1 MIGATLLRPESYPAF
16 RVVTDQRCH
25 AVSDHWVALVPNARI
40 YVTIRGL
47 GSRNKKKAM
56 DPMTTSPKRTFI
68 GWTKP
73 ILQAATERLF
83 AEHAQAGVW
92 DLRRWLI
99 VLPSSL
105 AKRRLQEL
113 LAVRA
118 DDAQCVLYPPE
129 IVTVGHLP
137 EHLYVA
143 KFPFASDMVQIL
155 AWCEALQRTDAK
167 RLEKVLPLPPRHQ
180 YPEQWLELGKMLSS
194 VHRELASD
202 SLDFAGVVK
211 ALGSHPEAA
220 RWQALSAVQVEYL
233 RVLDSLNLWDVQT
246 ARLKALEFKEPT
258 TTQQVL
264 MLATVDLNEAQRG
277 FVSAIADQVE
287 VWIAAPADLANRF
300 DEFGCLV
307 SHAWEEATLDLP
319 PESLLVGN
327 SPNDQFELTS
337 ASLAELGD
345 SLHARDI
352 TLGVPDSSLVPLLQQ
367 HLSVSGAEVRFGPG
381 TPLSQSEPAQL
392 LSLVG
397 NYLQNRN
404 YIDFAALVR
413 HPVMRR
419 LVADRQ
425 PELGDNWLADIDRY
439 YTEVLPRTVETW
451 VNDQAKGAAAYVKV
465 VQLVTQWLQP
475 LTVDRLRIDQWTAP
489 LLALLQTAYAQQSCS
504 SQNADEERLAW
515 ACRSVAEAIVALR
528 DIPEALTLSLSPAE
542 AIDWVMQSLSGQ
554 LVPQPASPSSI
565 EMLGWLDLTL
575 DDAPALVI
583 TGIHD
588 GVVPEAVNA
597 DPFLPNQLRRQLG
610 MIDNSR
616 RYARDMYAFQVMLHS
631 RQYLRIVV
639 GRNNLSGDPLVP
651 SRLLLA
657 CDLAELPARVLR
669 LTAEETLDVLP
680 EVQSRWQREEHE
692 PAPAYA
698 TPAPDSSRIPP
709 HISVTAFRTYL
720 ACPYRFYLK
729 HVCHLK
735 TIDDLDAEL
744 DAGQFG
750 DLIHGTLDLFH
761 QSPIDKSSDPAAIE
775 VFLRQTVEEVAATKY
790 GPNPA
795 AAIKVQIAGAQDR
808 LAAFAPKQAEHVA
821 EGWITKYREV
831 EAVLDI
837 GEDFNGQPLPIKVLG
852 RIDRIDYH
860 PGTKQWAIWD
870 YKTSDSGS
878 KPVPNHFNSR
888 TGWSDLQL
896 PLYRHV
902 VRALGITTEPTVGYI
917 LLPKSLKEI
926 GFVPANFSAV
936 QLQEADA
943 EAWRVITSVAQGK
956 YEPLT
961 NGPVPFDDFARICLI
976 GTQSSVPPK
985 PERRLSDHRLS
996 SEELHS
1002 ADSAVVQ
1009 QALRRLSD
1017 EEYITQR
1024 ASVAPALLPM
1034 MIRASAGTGKTY
1046 QLSNRLLQIIL
1057 SGQSVDHI
1065 LATTFT
1071 RKAAGEILQRVLVR
1085 LARSC
1090 IATDAFLGLQK
1101 ALSELPFDQAD
1112 CLAALRRVTRQLHRF
1127 RVSTLDSFYAQ
1138 IARTFSLELR
1148 LAPGWSAIDPVR
1160 EAAVRMQAIQRLLDQ
1175 SDQRTLNSLV
1185 KMLAKGDTKR
1195 SVANEIE
1202 DTVQGA
1208 YHYYRAADHEAF
1220 NNLSVPSSPP
1230 PAELL
1235 EAIEFL
1241 QRYDPQHKS
1250 IKNAQENLA
1259 RLALVGDWEEVVSQ
1273 GLMKAA
1279 VETGKYYNRELSPKL
1294 LDRLAVLRRQSAAE
1308 LLPIRRAQT
1317 SAAYDLLDSFDE
1329 QYMSLLRRQRM
1340 LAFADIT
1347 YLLSRWMNPEPS
1359 PVPLNRNATARVS
1372 TTDIAATKSAGQ
1384 LPMIEID
1391 QQQLKLRMDCGI
1403 DHLLLDEFQDTAP
1416 DQWRIIEP
1424 LAVPL
1429 TEEIT
1434 SRQSFFCVG
1443 DTKQAIYGWR
1453 GGVAEIFETVS
1464 HSVRNLKEQSLSESY
1479 RSSPDVMQVV
1489 NDVFQQLPRHDNFA
1503 DCNEVA
1509 VHWSNHFPAH
1519 KTTRTNLPGYV
1530 LVKNGIV
1537 CEQDVPKEERDLAE
1551 MEYSAQM
1558 IADLAAATGG
1568 QQSIGVL
1575 FRENRKVA
1583 MMIELLRKR
1592 GVSASQ
1598 EGGNPLT
1605 DSSAVQLILSL
1616 IHLADHPG
1624 DTIAAYHIQTSP
1636 LMQHLPGPA
1645 KQRVG
1650 SMAAWVW
1657 QQVTTL
1663 GLGRAVSNLC
1673 DLLAPS
1679 LSWWEQ
1685 HRLKQLI
1692 TLAYQFETQFT
1703 HRLRDFELFVQDQKV
1718 ALPSEAQVKVMT
1730 IHSSKGLEFD
1740 AVFLPDLGIP
1750 LSGHPPLM
1758 VTRAPDP
1765 CSPPT
1770 GVLRYMNEQVQTLL
1784 PAEWRQAFHD
1794 RKALSVREILCVLYV
1809 AMTRA
1814 RSALYM
1820 ITSPRSSRFQNDTQ
1834 QCESVLQSVLSTK
1847 ELYKTPEATLYEHGN
1862 SQWYTVG
1869 RPSQAIPDSD
1879 QLVALPSG
1887 VDGGRPGKAVLQDVP
1902 QNVPRRSI
1910 QLKTAADAAPRRGY
1924 RVAAPSSMASRESV
1938 QLENLFTVSQT
1949 LGAAIGTLIHAC
1961 FEQVEWLDGPA
1972 TTGKS
1977 SSARKLPAQ
1986 DDLRD
1991 VIAGA
1996 LTPEE
2001 LRHVDV
2007 DKEIDNFHRMLKMDS
2022 VQGALSR
2029 SRYDREVAGV
2039 KIDEVCVENERR
2051 ISLIMNNQLIDGTI
2065 DRLVVM
2071 KHQGKVVA
2079 AEILDYKTDRL
2090 DRNMHIEE
2098 WTRERIEHHKT
2109 QLRAYAHVVSRMLRI
2124 PTERIECSL
2133 ILLSADRC
2141 VRCDDHAPP
2150 APHLKYKQLTLA
2162 W

>member
-1 MIGATLLRPESYPAF
+1 
-16 RVVTDQRCH
+16 
-25 AVSDHWVALVPNARI
+25 
-40 YVTIRGL
+40 
-47 GSRNKKKAM
+47 
-56 DPMTTSPKRTFI
+56 MTTSPKRTFI

-83 AEHAQAGVW
+83 DEHAQAGVW

-99 VLPSSL
+99 VLPSSM

-118 DDAQCVLYPPE
+118 DEAQCVLYPPQIE
-129 IVTVGHLP
+129 TVGQLP

-143 KFPFASDMVQIL
+143 KNPFASDMVQIL
-155 AWCEALQRTDAK
+155 AWCQALERVDA
-167 RLEKVLPLPPRHQ
+167 RQLEKVLPLPPRHQ
-180 YPEQWLELGKMLSS
+180 YPEQWLELGKMLSG

-202 SLDFAGVVK
+202 RLDFAGVVQE
-211 ALGSHPEAA
+211 LGSHPEAA
-220 RWQALSAVQVEYL
+220 RWAALSKVQVEYWN
-233 RVLDSLNLWDVQT
+233 VLDSLKLWDVQT
-246 ARLKALEFKEPT
+246 ARLKALEYNEAS
-258 TTQQVL
+258 TTQRVL

-287 VWIAAPADLANRF
+287 VWVAAPAEMADRF
-300 DEFGCLV
+300 DELGCLIGQ
-307 SHAWEEATLDLP
+307 AWEEACLDLP
-319 PESLLVGN
+319 PETLLVGN

-345 SLHARDI
+345 EWHARDI

-367 HLSVSGAEVRFGPG
+367 HLNVSGAEVRFGAG
-381 TPLSQSEPAQL
+381 TPLAQSEPARL
-392 LSLVG
+392 LALVG
-397 NYLQNRN
+397 NYLQNRSAM
-404 YIDFAALVR
+404 DFAALVR
-413 HPVMRR
+413 HPVLRR
-419 LVADRQ
+419 LVAHNQ

-439 YTEVLPRTVETW
+439 TTEVLPRKVEAW
-451 VNDQAKGAAAYVKV
+451 INDKAKGAAAYGKIVE
-465 VQLVTQWLQP
+465 LVDQWIAPLNVLQ
-475 LTVDRLRIDQWTAP
+475 LRIDQWSAP
-489 LLALLQTAYAQQSCS
+489 LLELLRTAYADQSCS
-504 SQNADEERLAW
+504 NQNPEEERLSW
-515 ACRSVAEAIVALR
+515 ACRGLATAIVTLR
-528 DIPEALTLSLSPAE
+528 DIPEDLTLSLSPAE

-554 LVPQPASPSSI
+554 LVPQPTSTAAI

-575 DDAPALVI
+575 DDAPALII
-583 TGIHD
+583 TGMHD

-631 RQYLRIVV
+631 RRHLRVIV
-639 GRNNLSGDPLVP
+639 GRNNLNGDPLVP

-657 CDLAELPARVLR
+657 CELAELPARVLR
-669 LTAEETLDVLP
+669 LTDDDTLDVLP
-680 EVQSRWQREEHE
+680 EVQSRWQQRGQSS
-692 PAPAYA
+692 APAYT
-698 TPAPDSSRIPP
+698 TPPPDSSRIPP
-709 HISVTAFRTYL
+709 HISVTAFRTYM

-735 TIDDLDAEL
+735 TVDDLDAEL

-750 DLIHGTLDLFH
+750 DLIHNTLDRFH
-761 QSPIDKSSDPAAIE
+761 ESPLKNSSDPAAIE
-775 VFLRQTVEEVAATKY
+775 IYLRETVEELALEKY
-790 GPNPA
+790 GPNQA
-795 AAIKVQIAGAQDR
+795 AAIRVQVAGAQDR
-808 LAAFAPKQAEHVA
+808 LAAFAVKQAEHIRA
-821 EGWITKYREV
+821 GWVTRYNEV

-837 GEDFNGQPLPIKVLG
+837 GEDFAGHKLPIKLLG

-860 PGTKQWAIWD
+860 PETKQWAIWD
-870 YKTSDSGS
+870 YKTSDSGT
-878 KPVPNHFNSR
+878 KPVPNHVNAR

-902 VRALGITTEPTVGYI
+902 VRALGIPAEPTVGYI
-917 LLPKSLKEI
+917 LLPKSLKDIE
-926 GFVPANFSAV
+926 FVPANFSAT
-936 QLQEADA
+936 QLQEADD
-943 EAWRVITSVAQGK
+943 EAWRVISSVAAGK
-956 YEPLT
+956 YEPVT
-961 NGPVPFDDFARICLI
+961 SASVPFDDFERICLI
-976 GTQSSVPPK
+976 GTQSSVPPR
-985 PERRLSDHRLS
+985 PARRTSDHRRAS
-996 SEELHS
+996 SSLRLAAAS
-1002 ADSAVVQ
+1002 VVE
-1009 QALRRLSD
+1009 QARQRLGD
-1017 EEYITQR
+1017 EEYIAR
-1024 ASVAPALLPM
+1024 RGSVAPVLYPL

-1057 SGQSVDHI
+1057 SGQNVDHI

-1085 LARSC
+1085 LAKSC
-1090 IATDAFLGLQK
+1090 IDAKAFNDLQT
-1101 ALSELPFDQAD
+1101 AIDQLPIDQAD

-1160 EAAVRMQAIQRLLDQ
+1160 EAAVRMQAIQRMLDQ

-1195 SVANEIE
+1195 SVAAEIE

-1208 YHYYRAADHEAF
+1208 YHYYRAADHAAF
-1220 NNLSVPSSPP
+1220 NNLTVPTG
-1230 PAELL
+1230 PAQTELL

-1250 IKNAQENLA
+1250 IKNAQDTVASLA
-1259 RLALVGDWEEVVSQ
+1259 IIGDWEGVIGH

-1279 VETGKYYNRELSPKL
+1279 VETGKYYSRELSPKL
-1294 LDRLAVLRRQSAAE
+1294 LDRLALLRRQCAAE
-1308 LLPIRRAQT
+1308 LLPLRRAQT

-1347 YLLSRWMNPEPS
+1347 YLLSRWMNP
-1359 PVPLNRNATARVS
+1359 NATARISSDSSNVDS
-1372 TTDIAATKSAGQ
+1372 SDRKDRSAAQ

-1391 QQQLKLRMDCGI
+1391 QQQLQLRMDCGI
-1403 DHLLLDEFQDTAP
+1403 HHLLLDEFQDTAP
-1416 DQWRIIEP
+1416 DQWRILEP

-1429 TEEIT
+1429 TETIT
-1434 SRQSFFCVG
+1434 AQQSFFCVG

-1453 GGVAEIFETVS
+1453 GGVAEIFDTVAS
-1464 HSVRNLKEQSLSESY
+1464 SVHELTEKSLSESY

-1489 NDVFQQLPRHDNFA
+1489 NDVFLELPRHENFA

-1509 VHWSNHFPAH
+1509 VQWSNHFPSH
-1519 KTTRTNLPGYV
+1519 KTKHVNLPGYV

-1537 CEQDVPKEERDLAE
+1537 VEQEIPKEERDLVE

-1558 IADLAAATGG
+1558 IADLAAASRG
-1568 QQSIGVL
+1568 QSIGVL

-1605 DSSAVQLILSL
+1605 DSAAVQLILSL
-1616 IHLADHPG
+1616 VHLADHPG
-1624 DTIAAYHIQTSP
+1624 DTVAAYHIQTSP
-1636 LMQHLPGPA
+1636 LIQQLPKA
-1645 KQRVG
+1645 ASQRIG
-1650 SMAAWVW
+1650 SLAAWVW

-1663 GLGRAVSNLC
+1663 GLGRAISNMC
-1673 DLLAPS
+1673 DLIAPS

-1703 HRLRDFELFVQDQKV
+1703 HRLRDFERFVQDQKV

-1758 VTRAPDP
+1758 VTRSPDP
-1765 CSPPT
+1765 VAPPT
-1770 GVLRYMNEQVQTLL
+1770 GVLRYMNDQVQTLL

-1794 RKALSVREILCVLYV
+1794 RKAHSVREILCVLYV

-1814 RSALYM
+1814 RCALYM
-1820 ITSPRSSRFQNDTQ
+1820 ITAPRSSKFQNDTQ
-1834 QCESVLQSVLSTK
+1834 KCESVLQSVLSTK
-1847 ELYKTPEATLYEHGN
+1847 ELYKTPETVLYEHGN
-1862 SQWYTVG
+1862 PQWYLPTESSESVVT
-1869 RPSQAIPDSD
+1869 PAIETAIETQFAPALAGLLTTAGSLTTAGQLTTADS
-1879 QLVALPSG
+1879 AGPIG
-1887 VDGGRPGKAVLQDVP
+1887 
-1902 QNVPRRSI
+1902 NVI
-1910 QLKTAADAAPRRGY
+1910 GLKTSAESAPRRGY
-1924 RVAAPSSMASRESV
+1924 RVAAPSSMSSRANV
-1938 QLENLFTVSQT
+1938 ALDQLFTVSQT
-1949 LGAAIGTLIHAC
+1949 LGAALGTLVHAC
-1961 FEQVEWLDGPA
+1961 FEQVEWLDG
-1972 TTGKS
+1972 TNK
-1977 SSARKLPAQ
+1977 KLPKK
-1986 DDLRD
+1986 DVLREAI
-1991 VIAGA
+1991 VNA
-1996 LTPEE
+1996 LTPDE
-2001 LRHVDV
+2001 LRHVDI
-2007 DKEIDNFHRMLKMDS
+2007 DKEIDGFQRMLQFDS

-2029 SRYDREVAGV
+2029 SRYDRTVAGL

-2051 ISLIMNNQLIDGTI
+2051 ISLIMDNQLIDGTI

-2071 KHQGKVVA
+2071 KHQGQIVA

-2090 DRNMHIEE
+2090 DRTMNIEE

-2109 QLRAYAHVVSRMLRI
+2109 QLRAYAQVVSRMLKI

-2141 VRCDDHAPP
+2141 VRCDDFAPP